1 MVLAIR
7 KSAAST
13 ELPVTNFGFLI
24 TIAVKRLRAERAAQQ
39 PRGKTTMNH
48 ETREK
53 ISFADP
59 GITACV
65 SGESED
71 AEPACIKAVVQAYPE
86 L

>member
-1 MVLAIR
+1 
-7 KSAAST
+7 
-13 ELPVTNFGFLI
+13 
-24 TIAVKRLRAERAAQQ
+24 
-39 PRGKTTMNH
+39 MNH